1 MRRAVVVLVL
11 LVSAFLIAPA
21 AGAKVLLVGT
31 YHGVRGKYGSIQAA
45 VDAARSG
52 DWILVAPGD
61 YKTTSSRHPRGRAD
75 EAAGVLVTKSDIW
88 IVGMNRNSVIV
99 DGTKSGP
106 ACSKGV
112 ADQNFGP
119 KVKGKAQGLN
129 GIMVWKANKVYVE
142 NLTVCNFLGGAGDA
156 GNEIWWNGAN
166 GSGKIGG
173 HGMWG
178 SFLTATSTFYNDE
191 HTAAA
196 YGIFSSNWTGGE
208 WIHTY
213 ASNFNDSGY
222 YIGAC
227 QDVCDQTIND
237 AWAQYNALGYSGTN
251 SGGSLLVE
259 HSQFDHNEEGFDTN
273 SQNDDDWPS
282 PQNGSCAPGV
292 SPPVSGAPTCW
303 LFYKNYVHDNNNP
316 DVPSSGAAAAG
327 PVGTGMTISGGR
339 NDTIMDNRF
348 VNNGAWG
355 AAFVPYPDLETP
367 PKNAIPC
374 IGGTPNFSITLFG
387 LPVTIRCYYEDSN
400 DAMIG
405 NTFTHDGFYGNPTNG
420 DIAELTLIGG
430 PSDCF
435 ASNVDT
441 SGTLT
446 SSPAGLEQS
455 KPTCG
460 GQVAGNDNQAFL
472 GESTCDTQILGKG
485 FGCQPGDKYPRRKKV
500 VMHPLPSHLQTMPSV
515 CAHVP
520 ANAWCRAPKGKLQG

>member
-1 MRRAVVVLVL
+1 MRRVVLVL
-11 LVSAFLIAPA
+11 ALLASALVVVPA

-31 YHGVRGKYGSIQAA
+31 YHGVHGKYSSLQAA
-45 VDAARSG
+45 VDAAHPG
-52 DWILVAPGD
+52 DWILLAPGD
-61 YKTTSSRHPRGRAD
+61 YKTTSSQHPRGRAD
-75 EAAGVLVTKSDIW
+75 EAAGVLVTKPDIW

-106 ACSKGV
+106 ACSTKA

-129 GIMVWKANKVYVE
+129 GIMVFKAKNVDIE

-178 SFLTATSTFYNDE
+178 SYLTATSRFYNGE
-191 HTAAA
+191 TTAAQ
-196 YGIFSSNWTGGE
+196 YGIFSSNWDGGE

-213 ASNFNDSGY
+213 TSNFNDSGY

-227 QDVCDQTIND
+227 QDECNQTIDD

-259 HSQFDHNEEGFDTN
+259 NSQFDHNEEGFDTN
-273 SQNDDDWPS
+273 SQNNDDWPS
-282 PQNGSCAPGV
+282 PQNGACPAGV
-292 SPPVSGAPTCW
+292 GPPVAGAPSCW
-303 LFYKNYVHDNNNP
+303 VFYKNYVHDNNNP
-316 DVPSSGAAAAG
+316 DVPSAGAAAAG

-339 NDTIMDNRF
+339 DDTIMDNRF

-367 PKNAIPC
+367 PKDAIPC
-374 IGGTPNFSITLFG
+374 EGGTPNFQITLFG
-387 LPVTIRCYYEDSN
+387 LPVIIPCYYEDSN

-441 SGTLT
+441 HGNLT
-446 SSPAGLEQS
+446 SSPAGLQQS

-460 GQVAGNDNQAFL
+460 GQVAGNNNTAFL
-472 GESTCDTQILGKG
+472 AESACDTQILGPG
-485 FGCQPGDKYPRRKKV
+485 TGCQPGDKYPRRKKV
-500 VMHPLPSHLQTMPSV
+500 VMHALPKHLQTMPNV
-515 CAHVP
+515 CGHVP
-520 ANAWCRAPKGKLQG
+520 ANPWCPAHKGKAYE

>member
-1 MRRAVVVLVL
+1 MRRVVALVVLVGAL
-11 LVSAFLIAPA
+11 LVVPA

-31 YHGVRGKYGSIQAA
+31 YHGVRGKYSSLQAA
-45 VDAARSG
+45 VDAAHPG
-52 DWILVAPGD
+52 DWILLAPGD
-61 YKTTSSRHPRGRAD
+61 YKTTSSQHPRGRAD
-75 EAAGVLVTKSDIW
+75 EAAGVLVTKPDIW

-106 ACSKGV
+106 ACSTSA
-112 ADQNFGP
+112 ADQNLGP

-129 GIMVWKANKVYVE
+129 GIMVFKANNVDIE

-156 GNEIWWNGAN
+156 GNEVWWNGAN
-166 GSGKIGG
+166 GSGKVGG

-178 SFLTATSTFYNDE
+178 SYLTATSTFYNSE
-191 HTAAA
+191 HTAAE
-196 YGIFSSNWTGGE
+196 YGIFSSNWDGGE

-213 ASNFNDSGY
+213 TSNFNDSGY

-227 QDVCDQTIND
+227 QDECNQTIND

-273 SQNDDDWPS
+273 SQNNDDWPS
-282 PQNGSCAPGV
+282 PQNGACPAGV
-292 SPPVSGAPTCW
+292 GPPVAGAPSCW
-303 LFYKNYVHDNNNP
+303 VFYKNYVHDNNNP
-316 DVPSSGAAAAG
+316 DVPSAGAAAAG

-355 AAFVPYPDLETP
+355 AAFVPYPDTETP
-367 PKNAIPC
+367 PSDATPC
-374 IGGTPNFSITLFG
+374 LGGTPNFSITLFG
-387 LPVTIRCYYEDSN
+387 LPVIIRCWYEDSN

-420 DIAELTLIGG
+420 DIAELTVVGG

-435 ASNVDT
+435 ASNVAT
-441 SGTLT
+441 SGALT
-446 SSPAGLEQS
+446 SSPAGLQQS

-460 GQVAGNDNQAFL
+460 GQVAGNDNQTFL
-472 GESTCDTQILGKG
+472 AESACDTQILGPG

-500 VMHPLPSHLQTMPSV
+500 VMHALPKHLPTMPNV
-515 CAHVP
+515 CGHVP
-520 ANAWCRAPKGKLQG
+520 ANPWCPAHKGKAYE

>member
-1 MRRAVVVLVL
+1 MRRVVVLAVLACAL
-11 LVSAFLIAPA
+11 LVAPA

-31 YHGVRGKYGSIQAA
+31 YHGVRGHYKSIQAA
-45 VDAARSG
+45 VDAAHSG

-75 EAAGVLVTKSDIW
+75 EAAGVLVTKPNIW
-88 IVGMNRNSVIV
+88 IIGMNRNSVVV

-106 ACSKGV
+106 ACSKR
-112 ADQNFGP
+112 ASDQNFGP

-129 GIMVWKANKVYVE
+129 GIMVWKANTVYVE
-142 NLTVCNFLGGAGDA
+142 NLTVCNFLGGSGDA

-166 GSGKIGG
+166 GGGKISG

-178 SFLTATSTFYNDE
+178 SYLTATSTFYKDE

-196 YGIFSSNWTGGE
+196 YGIFSSDWTGGE

-237 AWAQYNALGYSGTN
+237 GWSQYNAVGYSGTN
-251 SGGSLLVE
+251 SGGPLLVE
-259 HSQFDHNEEGFDTN
+259 NSQFDHNEEGFDTN
-273 SQNDDDWPS
+273 SQNNDDWPS
-282 PQNGSCAPGV
+282 PQDGSCPAGV
-292 SPPVSGAPTCW
+292 APPVAAAPSCW
-303 LFYKNYVHDNNNP
+303 VFYKNYVHDNNNP
-316 DVPSSGAAAAG
+316 DVPSAGAAAAG

-374 IGGTPNFSITLFG
+374 VGGIQNFSVTLFG
-387 LPVTIRCYYEDSN
+387 LPVMIACYYEDSGN
-400 DAMIG
+400 AMIG
-405 NTFTHDGFYGNPTNG
+405 NSFTHDGFYGNRTNG
-420 DIAELTLIGG
+420 DIAELTLNGG
-430 PSDCF
+430 PSNCF

-441 SGTLT
+441 RGALT
-446 SSPAGLEQS
+446 SSPSGLEQS

-460 GQVAGNDNQAFL
+460 GAVAANGNQAFL
-472 GESTCDTQILGKG
+472 AESLCDSQILGKG
-485 FGCQPGDKYPRRKKV
+485 FGCQTTDKYPRRTKV
-500 VMHPLPSHLQTMPSV
+500 VMHPLPKHLQTMPDV

-520 ANAWCRAPKGKLQG
+520 ANPWCSARKGKGHG